1 MSTANAVPTPQV
13 NRPGL
18 NGRIMNPYSRAGQV
32 KATLNTTPTDIYE
45 DLKKRTS
52 TVKPSD
58 LSAAIAT
65 LKAKLNGSVYSQTDF
80 GELRY
85 VDLKDLYVNVDNQRD
100 IDWPHIFYIL
110 GNFDPRIVQVINV
123 IELPDGRLSI
133 PEGQHTAVVL
143 FILYHSNLLPRD
155 FKVMVKVIDHAL
167 AVPGSTLT
175 GEAFGNLLFR
185 VINHKGRKEI
195 AAYYLFRS
203 RVNGV
208 RLYGSNLQEDVH
220 AEEIQQVL
228 ERNNMF
234 ASPAHLARAR
244 GATPGM
250 VTYISGLL
258 DISEHDTAG
267 FAGGIKD
274 LDWCLR
280 MHDQCFYREKGV
292 DGGFILAFGRYAKL
306 AREQNVTIDKQYEQD
321 FMDFF
326 QSRYGS
332 PKMFHDECK
341 TRLRKFQR
349 ANTLPETWTD
359 ACLRPV
365 LIMDFDAWCKVK
377 NKSYTVLNDL
387 NTKKF
392 YGM

>member
-1 MSTANAVPTPQV
+1 MSTATAAALPPV

-18 NGRIMNPYSRAGQV
+18 NGRIMNPYSRSGQV
-32 KATLNTTPTDIYE
+32 KTTLNTTPANIYE

-52 TVKPSD
+52 TVKPAE
-58 LSAAIAT
+58 LSAAIAD
-65 LKAKLNGSVYSQTDF
+65 LKAKLNGSVFTQADF
-80 GELRY
+80 GELRL
-85 VDLKDLYVNVDNQRD
+85 VDLKDLFVNIDNQRD

-110 GNFDPRIVQVINV
+110 RNFDPRIVQVINV

-143 FILYHSNLLPRD
+143 FILYHSNLVPRD

-167 AVPGSTLT
+167 AVPGSILT

-208 RLYGSNLQEDVH
+208 RLYGSTLQEDVH
-220 AEEIQQVL
+220 AEQIQQAL
-228 ERNNMF
+228 DRNNMF
-234 ASPAHLARAR
+234 ASPAHFARGN

-250 VTYISGLL
+250 VTYISGLI

-280 MHDQCFYREKGV
+280 MHDQYFYREKGV
-292 DGGFILAFGRYAKL
+292 DGGFILALGRYAKL
-306 AREQNVTIDKQYEQD
+306 AREQNIVIDKQYEQD

-326 QSRYGS
+326 RGRYGS

-359 ACLRPV
+359 SCLRPV
-365 LIMDFDAWCKVK
+365 LIMDFDQWCKTK
-377 NKSYTVLNDL
+377 NKSYPVLNDL

-392 YGM
+392 FGM